1 MNFAHLH
8 LLLNHF
14 PIIGTMIG
22 CGLFLVSFFGKNE
35 DMRRASYIL
44 LATMALLTIPTF
56 LSGFGAQIMI
66 GKQPGVSGALI
77 ERHEGSAMLAL
88 WFMEATGA
96 LALVGLW
103 QSHQSSRPKQWNIAA
118 VLVLSLLTMG
128 LMARTGNTGGDI
140 RHPEIRPGQETVTE
154 GPMGSIIR
162 AFEPNPTKFSLAMV
176 DSKYWWAFMM
186 DLHFIGLALI
196 VGTVGLLDLR
206 ILGIAKHMPLAPIH
220 KFMPWAM
227 AGLGVNVVTGL
238 LAFIGESTNY
248 IDDAAFWLKMLA
260 LMLLGLNV
268 AVFYLTGIFERVETL
283 GPGEDAP
290 ISAKLIAASSMI
302 LWIAVIT
309 LGRYIQIFL
318 DTIPLSGTQA
328 SIR

>member
-22 CGLFLVSFFGKNE
+22 CALFVVSFFGKNQ
-35 DMRRASYIL
+35 DMRRAGYIV
-44 LATMALLTIPTF
+44 LAAMALLTIPAF

-66 GKQPGVSGALI
+66 GGHPGVANALI
-77 ERHEGSAMLAL
+77 QRHEGSALLSL

-96 LALVGLW
+96 FALVGLW
-103 QSHQSSRPKQWNIAA
+103 QAHKSERPAKWNVAT
-118 VLVLSLLTMG
+118 VLVLSLLTVG

-140 RHPEIRPGQETVTE
+140 RHPEINPGQARVTE
-154 GPMGSIIR
+154 GTAGSIIR
-162 AFEPNPTKFSLAMV
+162 MFEPNPTKFSLAMV
-176 DSKYWWAFMM
+176 ASKYWWAFMM
-186 DLHFIGLALI
+186 TLHFIGLILI
-196 VGTVGLLDLR
+196 VGTVGLLDIR
-206 ILGIAKHMPLAPIH
+206 ILGFAKQMPLAPVH

-227 AGLGVNVVTGL
+227 AGLAVNVVTGM

-248 IDDAAFWLKMLA
+248 VDDAAFWLKMLA

-268 AVFYLTGIFERVETL
+268 AAFYLTGIFGRVENL

-290 ISAKLIAASSMI
+290 VSAKLVAVTSIV

-318 DTIPLSGTQA
+318 DTIPISGT
-328 SIR
+328 

>member
-1 MNFAHLH
+1 MNFADLH

-22 CGLFLVSFFGKNE
+22 CGLFVVSFFGKNE

-44 LATMALLTIPTF
+44 LAAMALLTIPAF

-66 GKQPGVSGALI
+66 GRQRGISDALI
-77 ERHEGSAMLAL
+77 QRHEGSAMLAF

-96 LALVGLW
+96 FALIGLW
-103 QSHQSSRPKQWNIAA
+103 QAHRSSAPSRSNIAT

-140 RHPEIRPGQETVTE
+140 RHPEVSPGQTRVTE
-154 GPMGSIIR
+154 GPVGSMIR
-162 AFEPNPTKFSLAMV
+162 VFEPNPTKFSLAMV
-176 DSKYWWAFMM
+176 ASKYWWAFMM
-186 DLHFIGLALI
+186 TLHFIGLILI
-196 VGTVGLLDLR
+196 VGTVGLLDIR
-206 ILGIAKHMPLAPIH
+206 ILGFAKHMPIAPIH
-220 KFMPWAM
+220 RFMPWAM
-227 AGLGVNVVTGL
+227 AGLAVNVVTGI

-260 LMLLGLNV
+260 LLLLGLNV
-268 AVFYLTGIFERVETL
+268 AAFYLTGIFGRVENL

-290 ISAKLIAASSMI
+290 VSAKLIAVTSI
-302 LWIAVIT
+302 VLWVAVIT

-318 DTIPLSGTQA
+318 DTIPLPGT
-328 SIR
+328 

>member
-22 CGLFLVSFFGKNE
+22 CALFLISFFGKNE

-44 LATMALLTIPTF
+44 LATMALLTIPAF

-66 GKQPGVSGALI
+66 GRQPGVSDALI
-77 ERHEGSAMLAL
+77 QRHEGSAMLAL

-96 LALVGLW
+96 FALVGLW
-103 QSHQSSRPKQWNIAA
+103 QSHRSSRPTRWNIGT
-118 VLVLSLLTMG
+118 VFVLSILTMG

-140 RHPEIRPGQETVTE
+140 RHPEVNPGQAKVTE
-154 GPMGSIIR
+154 GTVGSMMQ

-186 DLHFIGLALI
+186 TLHFIGLILI
-196 VGTVGLLDLR
+196 VGTVGLFDIR
-206 ILGIAKHMPLAPIH
+206 ILGFAKHLPIAPIH

-227 AGLGVNVVTGL
+227 AGLGVNVVTGM

-248 IDDAAFWLKMLA
+248 VDDAAFWLKMLA

-268 AVFYLTGIFERVETL
+268 AAFYLTGIFDRVEHL

-290 ISAKLIAASSMI
+290 MSAKLIAVSSMV

>member
-14 PIIGTMIG
+14 PIIGAMIG

-35 DMRRASYIL
+35 DLRRAAYIV
-44 LATMALLTIPTF
+44 LAAIALLTIPAF

-66 GKQPGVSGALI
+66 GHVRGVSDALI
-77 ERHEGSAMLAL
+77 QRHEASAMLSL
-88 WFMEATGA
+88 WFMEAAGA
-96 LALVGLW
+96 FALIGLW
-103 QSHQSSRPKQWNIAA
+103 QSHRSSRPARWNIAT
-118 VLVLSLLTMG
+118 VLVLSLLTVG

-140 RHPEIRPGQETVTE
+140 RHPEINPGETRVTE
-154 GPMGSIIR
+154 GTIGSMIR
-162 AFEPNPTKFSLAMV
+162 VFEPNPTKFSLLMV

-186 DLHFIGLALI
+186 TLHFIGLILI
-196 VGTVGLLDLR
+196 VGTVGLLDMR
-206 ILGIAKHMPLAPIH
+206 ILGFAKHMPLAPIH

-227 AGLGVNVVTGL
+227 AGLAVNVATGM

-268 AVFYLTGIFERVETL
+268 AAFYLTGIFGRVENL

-290 ISAKLIAASSMI
+290 MSAKLVAVTSIV
-302 LWIAVIT
+302 LWVAVIT

-318 DTIPLSGTQA
+318 DTIPLPGA
-328 SIR
+328 